1 VNTFW
6 PAGHS
11 LFGDMLFPG
20 FALPGDF
27 SSPLQTDSARDG
39 NRASPMRS
47 MAYDVRLAGAPSSD
61 RLVDDLVE
69 RLRAGQI
76 AAVGEAYDLHHEHVR
91 RFARRLVGDEDAAED
106 LVHETFLTLPKAIQ
120 RFEGRSALRTFLV
133 SIAVNH
139 CKHHVRSAVR
149 RRSAMNRAGE
159 EPSFSGVSSGEDS
172 PERTMERRQLA
183 SVLTRC
189 LDKLSVEHRVTFV
202 LCEVEERNSREVAE
216 VLGVPEGTVRTRLM
230 HAKKKLRGFI
240 SQEGLS

>member
-1 VNTFW
+1 M
-6 PAGHS
+6 S
-11 LFGDMLFPG
+11 
-20 FALPGDF
+20 
-27 SSPLQTDSARDG
+27 
-39 NRASPMRS
+39 S

-61 RLVDDLVE
+61 RLADDLVE

-159 EPSFSGVSSGEDS
+159 EPTFPGHSSGEES
-172 PERTMERRQLA
+172 PERSIERRQLA

-202 LCEVEERNSREVAE
+202 LCEVEERNSREVAD

-230 HAKKKLRGFI
+230 HAKKKLRAFI
-240 SQEGLS
+240 SQEGVS